1 MKTQYWLLPVLMMI
15 GTWLH
20 ALICELLARDSEYFR
35 WAMALLL
42 FVLIGFIL
50 NRTCT
55 RKTVLVSA
63 AGLLIFSLVVT
74 VLNHLP
80 VWSFELGQ
88 LGMGMAFLW
97 EAIFFPFLSLPVPD
111 IPVLYVLFPAL
122 IPFVWA
128 LFCKQTS

>member
-1 MKTQYWLLPVLMMI
+1 MKTRYWLLPVLMMI

-20 ALICELLARDSEYFR
+20 TLVCELLARDSEHLR

-55 RKTVLVSA
+55 RKTVLFSA

-80 VWSFELGQ
+80 VWSFRLGQ
-88 LGMGMAFLW
+88 FNMGMAFLW
-97 EAIFFPFLSLPVPD
+97 EGIFFPFLSLPMPD
-111 IPVLYVLFPAL
+111 ISVLFFLLPAL
-122 IPFVWA
+122 IPCLWA
-128 LFCKQTS
+128 FFCKQTS